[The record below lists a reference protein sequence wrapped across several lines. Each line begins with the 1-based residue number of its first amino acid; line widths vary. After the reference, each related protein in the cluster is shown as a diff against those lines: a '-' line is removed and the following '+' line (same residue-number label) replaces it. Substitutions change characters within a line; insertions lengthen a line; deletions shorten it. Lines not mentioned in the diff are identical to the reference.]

1 MIDTWNPAKLNEKIS
16 GRDSWNSAILN
27 EAVTDRDSWNP
38 SILNES
44 SGDTPVEF
52 EATIT
57 VTYPSGA
64 TVTCSDGTTTLTA
77 DDNPMDFS
85 IPNEGTWTVT
95 SVLNGITKTASVVIT
110 TNGQEETVTIPFEA
124 QVIVTYPTGYTITLT
139 KDSETL
145 TADSSPYTFT
155 VNDEGSWILNGEYN
169 SQNVYTKALSI
180 TTYGSTT
187 TEDIPAILTLK
198 GIQNILDNGYETLL
212 TVGEEVD
219 ITTVNGETETSVTTQ
234 IADIDA
240 TNHIIEFCLKYLLSS
255 PVTVTQTGSGAGQDI
270 HYKDQALRTSCQNFY
285 NSIKTDDKAY
295 LKQKTITYTVYG
307 GSETCDDY
315 CYVPTAVNLMGNVA
329 YTLTSQEEQDNNAQ
343 FALFTTQANRVK
355 KTSNNTAR
363 LYASTSH
370 VKANTNRWFCIT
382 SSGSNDNPET
392 PFSSYVL
399 PCFRLTANS

>member
-16 GRDSWNSAILN
+16 GRDSWNPAILN
-27 EAVTDRDSWNP
+27 EAVTDRDTWNP
-38 SILNES
+38 AILNES

-52 EATIT
+52 EA
-57 VTYPSGA
+57 
-64 TVTCSDGTTTLTA
+64 
-77 DDNPMDFS
+77 
-85 IPNEGTWTVT
+85 
-95 SVLNGITKTASVVIT
+95 
-110 TNGQEETVTIPFEA
+110 
-124 QVIVTYPTGYTITLT
+124 QVIVTYPTGYTVTLT
-139 KDSETL
+139 KGSVTL

-169 SQNVYTKALSI
+169 SQNVYTKTLSI

-198 GIQNILDNGYETLL
+198 GIQNILDNGYEALL
-212 TVGEEVD
+212 TVGDEVD

-234 IADIDA
+234 IADIDT

-285 NSIKTDDKAY
+285 NSIKTDYKAY

-315 CYVPTAVNLMGNVA
+315 CYVPTAVNLMGNAA
-329 YTLTSQEEQDNNAQ
+329 YNLTSQEEQDNNTQ

-392 PFSSYVL
+392 PFNSYVL